1 MGASL
6 STLGGWAL
14 VFCVA
19 GYYAF
24 RYSRQGKKAIT
35 RTTQTKRVQ
44 DSHNTQPQKESKDK
58 AKRQRKE
65 AFTKDTELT
74 DKATKLKQRVA
85 ASIPV
90 PTISNK
96 KADDSS
102 DDNVDN
108 REFAKQLASIKQ
120 GTSFN
125 GPKKSDEKKQK
136 SVKQSRAQEKDTVV
150 ASKKMPAP
158 KAAEK
163 VSAPSS
169 TTGADG
175 DDDQS
180 SIASPEVTAADAGD
194 VSDML
199 ERPNSTGPS
208 VLRLTETDKATTK
221 KAKAA
226 EKAADTKKQRQNKAK
241 VEAAKIAREEAEADR
256 KVKLEAQRRLAR
268 ISEGRAAKDGSSFTN
283 AAQPKSSAWTAVNGA
298 NGVNGTSSST
308 PASNG
313 DFLPVQPLDTFGATN
328 GNQTSTQ
335 DEPKASNTNT
345 STAPVA
351 AKTNNWVSSL
361 PSEEEQMTLLQDDDN
376 WNTVESK
383 KSRKKSKVTSDNDN
397 SSVTSSVTKPQQVV
411 PVTSKPVMIGASKT
425 RRPSATKPS
434 NARPISIFAQQSSF
448 AALSNDDHHDGPQEE
463 QEWDV

>member
-14 VFCVA
+14 VLCVA

-24 RYSRQGKKAIT
+24 RYTGDRRAIT
-35 RTTQTKRVQ
+35 RTAQPKRVQ

-90 PTISNK
+90 PTTSTK
-96 KADDSS
+96 KTDDSS

-125 GPKKSDEKKQK
+125 GPKKSAEKKQK

-150 ASKKMPAP
+150 ASKKIAAP
-158 KAAEK
+158 KPAEK

-180 SIASPEVTAADAGD
+180 STASPEVTAADAGD

-199 ERPNSTGPS
+199 ERPSSTGPS
-208 VLRLTETDKATTK
+208 ILRLTETDKATTK
-221 KAKAA
+221 KAKKAKAA
-226 EKAADTKKQRQNKAK
+226 EKAAETKKQRQNKAK
-241 VEAAKIAREEAEADR
+241 VEAAKAAREEAEADR

-268 ISEGRAAKDGSSFTN
+268 ISEGRAAKDGSSFIH
-283 AAQPKSSAWTAVNGA
+283 ASQPKSSAWTAANGA

-313 DFLPVQPLDTFGATN
+313 DFIPVQPLDTFGAAN
-328 GNQTSTQ
+328 GTHTSTQ
-335 DEPKASNTNT
+335 EVPKPSNT
-345 STAPVA
+345 STSKAVKA
-351 AKTNNWVSSL
+351 NNWVSSL

-397 SSVTSSVTKPQQVV
+397 SSVTSSLSKPQQVV
-411 PVTSKPVMIGASKT
+411 PVESKPVMIGASKT
-425 RRPSATKPS
+425 RRQSATKPA
-434 NARPISIFAQQSSF
+434 NARPTSIFAQQSSF
-448 AALSNDDHHDGPQEE
+448 AALSNDDGPQEE